1 MKKFSAS
8 SVFQTICS
16 IACCRVEFGFCL
28 RIFRSFSSNKCLLS
42 AAWTFGNWGP
52 ARRFVTTGENCHQLW
67 SKQRSST
74 PLPQYKSEFSPL
86 LGNSCWK
93 SGSGVL
99 LSTDLVILNYF
110 RKYFFLSGQE
120 INLNLH
126 WTWRTQTDWQILW
139 ITEIFFTNVKLFFLW
154 FRIKF
159 WWNCIRSWNNNWQD
173 INENIKFFAIFVIFF
188 FGLHKVVH
196 ISQARPLHLWWDS
209 MSGTV

>member
-52 ARRFVTTGENCHQLW
+52 TRRFVTTGENCHQLW

-126 WTWRTQTDWQILW
+126 WTWRTQTDWLTDSLNHWNIFYRCK
-139 ITEIFFTNVKLFFLW
+139 IFFSLISIFLKEMYLSVLEIRHQRKRNFFSQFLQLFFWSPHSTKLLS
-154 FRIKF
+154 RYLATRATES
-159 WWNCIRSWNNNWQD
+159 RS
-173 INENIKFFAIFVIFF
+173 
-188 FGLHKVVH
+188 
-196 ISQARPLHLWWDS
+196 
-209 MSGTV
+209 

>member
-52 ARRFVTTGENCHQLW
+52 TRRFVTTGENCHQLW

-110 RKYFFLSGQE
+110 RKYFFLSGSGQE

-139 ITEIFFTNVKLFFLW
+139 ITEIFFTNVKKNLLFWKYF
-154 FRIKF
+154 
-159 WWNCIRSWNNNWQD
+159 
-173 INENIKFFAIFVIFF
+173 
-188 FGLHKVVH
+188 
-196 ISQARPLHLWWDS
+196 
-209 MSGTV
+209 